1 MYHNTS
7 HILYTYIYCSYILNT
22 YCPCT
27 YHSIIQIIQV
37 YSFII
42 PNNSYTHIYSYH
54 MHLIYTFIF
63 IITLHARTAYTC
75 FFTFLYF
82 HTYIDISF
90 ISCMHHMHIPLNNA
104 LHAYVCHSC
113 FTVIYSYHTYV
124 SLLLC
129 FTSYYQNMG
138 IAPHVTIFIHMLS
151 Y

>member
-1 MYHNTS
+1 MHHNTS

-27 YHSIIQIIQV
+27 YRSIIQIIQV

-75 FFTFLYF
+75 FFTFHL
-82 HTYIDISF
+82 
-90 ISCMHHMHIPLNNA
+90 L
-104 LHAYVCHSC
+104 
-113 FTVIYSYHTYV
+113 SYTYV
-124 SLLLC
+124 SCIYYLC
-129 FTSYYQNMG
+129 MYHIQMPFNSYISY
-138 IAPHVTIFIHMLS
+138 ICCLISIHVPTIQ